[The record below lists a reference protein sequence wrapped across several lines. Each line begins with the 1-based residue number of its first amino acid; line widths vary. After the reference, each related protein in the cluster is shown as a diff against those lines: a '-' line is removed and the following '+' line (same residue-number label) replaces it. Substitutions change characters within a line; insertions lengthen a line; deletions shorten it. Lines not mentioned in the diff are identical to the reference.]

1 VRERLMLTFPGVL
14 RLSGGAGTVSVRG
27 MRALVTAALALAAVA
42 GGALPA
48 SAARVYAGDPVDG
61 RLQLVLELS
70 DDGTALE
77 RVSFLL
83 HGWCNRTDSMLHAGT
98 TTGVAQL
105 PDRPAPGA
113 TLLLTPSPVAGGGL
127 EARLLSSRASGP
139 DRVDVA
145 RGTLTGRLTATRGSG
160 TLRVRRTVAER
171 ATGRVLRSCART
183 LRWRAVRDPGRVF
196 GGSTSAGAPVV
207 LRMSRDHR
215 RVTRTIVS
223 WAARCRRASFYVEP
237 HDWWL
242 LPFGLTA
249 AGRFDERYRYDA
261 GRGGRVI
268 GRFAGRVGT
277 TTASGRFTS
286 RFQSRRD
293 RCPLA
298 PQTWTARTG

>member
-1 VRERLMLTFPGVL
+1 MRTLVTSVL
-14 RLSGGAGTVSVRG
+14 AFA
-27 MRALVTAALALAAVA
+27 ALVAGAV
-42 GGALPA
+42 PA
-48 SAARVYAGDPVDG
+48 SAARVYAGDPVSD
-61 RLQLVLELS
+61 RLQLVLEVS
-70 DDGTALE
+70 DDGSALE
-77 RVSFLL
+77 RVSLFL
-83 HGWCNRTDSMLHAGT
+83 HGWCNRTDYMVHAGT

-113 TLLLTPSPVAGGGL
+113 TLLLAPSAIAGGTL
-127 EARLLSSRASGP
+127 DATLLAVRASGS
-139 DRVDVA
+139 DLVDVA
-145 RGTLTGRLTATRGSG
+145 RGRLTGRLTATRGEG
-160 TLRVRRTVAER
+160 TLRVQRTVAER
-171 ATGRVLRSCART
+171 ATGKVLRSCTRT

-207 LRMSRDHR
+207 LRVTRDHR

-261 GRGGRVI
+261 GRGGRVV
-268 GRFAGRVGT
+268 GRLAGRVGA

-286 RFQSRRD
+286 RFVSRRD
-293 RCPLA
+293 RCALR